1 MVKVGVSQGKPS
13 CANVNNNNSI
23 SISMAG
29 NSTTSTPT
37 LPVQRQARVRSDSK
51 STDLANTSDFSAG
64 ESTSELLE
72 IDTPPLVL
80 ISSRVKSPKALSGC
94 VNTGVVVVRYTYEST
109 TLAKLLQLVGAKMKG
124 RYALS
129 IAFLMH
135 GNASC
140 LKVCS
145 QKVSPYFRHSTYH
158 ISTSF
163 LNSVLGACRI
173 VLIPR
178 LQGNRV

>member
-1 MVKVGVSQGKPS
+1 MSQGEAKYS
-13 CANVNNNNSI
+13 CANVNNNNN

-37 LPVQRQARVRSDSK
+37 IPVPSRIRSDSK

-109 TLAKLLQLVGAKMKG
+109 SLAKLLQLIGSKMKG
-124 RYALS
+124 RHALS

-135 GNASC
+135 GNPSC

-145 QKVSPYFRHSTYH
+145 QKVKSHSS
-158 ISTSF
+158 ISAPSIICPPRF
-163 LNSVLGACRI
+163 
-173 VLIPR
+173 VLIWCAGH
-178 LQGNRV
+178 L

>member
-1 MVKVGVSQGKPS
+1 MLKVGVSQGGS
-13 CANVNNNNSI
+13 ANTENDNNS
-23 SISMAG
+23 MA
-29 NSTTSTPT
+29 SSSATSTPT
-37 LPVQRQARVRSDSK
+37 LPVQRQAHIRSDSK

-94 VNTGVVVVRYTYEST
+94 VNTGVAVVRYTYEST
-109 TLAKLLQLVGAKMKG
+109 TLAKLLQLVGSKMKG

-135 GNASC
+135 GNSSC
-140 LKVCS
+140 LKICS
-145 QKVSPYFRHSTYH
+145 QKVS
-158 ISTSF
+158 
-163 LNSVLGACRI
+163 RI
-173 VLIPR
+173 DSS
-178 LQGNRV
+178 